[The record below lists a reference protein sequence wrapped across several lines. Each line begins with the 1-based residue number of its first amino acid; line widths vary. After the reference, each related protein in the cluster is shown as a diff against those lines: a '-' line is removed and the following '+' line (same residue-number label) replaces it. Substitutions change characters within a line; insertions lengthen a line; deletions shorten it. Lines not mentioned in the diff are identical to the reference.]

1 MAAGDEWKTAFRTNE
16 GLFEYLVML
25 FGLTNAPAAFQSFI
39 QWVLREYLDIICI
52 VYLDD
57 ILIFSHTQEA
67 HDAHVL
73 LILHALDQHGLLASV
88 DKCEFDKD
96 SLEYL
101 GFILGK
107 DSVAMHPSKL
117 STIAD
122 WPEPHSMKDIQQ
134 FLGLA
139 NFYRHF
145 ISHYA
150 SIACPLYELTHK
162 DAPIPFKLTVEACRA
177 VETLKKA
184 FQTAPILKHH
194 DPSRPV
200 YLFMDASDFTI
211 SGIPHQADED
221 GNLHPLCFFSHKLSE
236 AEVNYD
242 IHDKEMLGVIESLKE
257 FRPWLSG
264 TTLPV
269 SVITDHKNLE
279 YFVTLHLLNHQQA
292 H

>member
-1 MAAGDEWKTAFRTNE
+1 VAAGDEWKTAFHTNE
-16 GLFEYLVML
+16 GLFEYLVMP

-73 LILHALDQHGLLASV
+73 LILRALDQHGLLASV

-107 DSVAMHPSKL
+107 DGIAMHPSKL

-122 WPEPHSMKDIQQ
+122 WPEPHSMKDIQR

-150 SIACPLYELTHK
+150 SITSPLYELTCK
-162 DAPIPFKLTVEACRA
+162 DAPIPFKLTVEACQA

-194 DPSRPV
+194 DLSRPV
-200 YLFMDASDFTI
+200 YLFTDASDFVI

-236 AEVNYD
+236 AKVNYD

-264 TTLPV
+264 TILPHQETLGE
-269 SVITDHKNLE
+269 S
-279 YFVTLHLLNHQQA
+279 
-292 H
+292 